1 MESVNVSRSNG
12 TYSSKVN
19 MNISV
24 ESSIVSRELDQ
35 VLSMLAE
42 ERSQEFLLET
52 ARRFCGFAESKGNFR
67 PQFYD
72 LEEDLEISR
81 DSSLDDVLQENLS
94 TESKL
99 IDASSSQGVGDS
111 MGDFREIDQVVN

>member
-24 ESSIVSRELDQ
+24 ESSTVSRDLDQ
-35 VLSMLAE
+35 VLSMLAG

-52 ARRFCGFAESKGNFR
+52 ARRFCGFAESKGKFR

-72 LEEDLEISR
+72 LGEDLEISR
-81 DSSLDDVLQENLS
+81 DSSLDDLLQENLS
-94 TESKL
+94 TESKR
-99 IDASSSQGVGDS
+99 IDDSSSRGAGN
-111 MGDFREIDQVVN
+111 FREFDQVVNE